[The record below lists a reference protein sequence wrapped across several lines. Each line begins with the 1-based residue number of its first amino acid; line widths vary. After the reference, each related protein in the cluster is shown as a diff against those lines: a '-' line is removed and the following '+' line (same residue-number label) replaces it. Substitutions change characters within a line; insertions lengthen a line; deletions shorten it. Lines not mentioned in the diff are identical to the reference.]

1 LVQFHFA
8 GPTSLR
14 ASRDAEPALPDDG
27 AALHDVGATTHVNA
41 VVVVTQRKTAREDYA
56 RLS

>member
-1 LVQFHFA
+1 VQFHFD

-14 ASRDAEPALPDDG
+14 ASRDAEPALPDDA
-27 AALHDVGATTHVNA
+27 AALLGVGATTHVNA
-41 VVVVTQRKTAREDYA
+41 DVDSTQKKTAREDYA

>member
-1 LVQFHFA
+1 M
-8 GPTSLR
+8 R
-14 ASRDAEPALPDDG
+14 ASRDAEPAWPDDA
-27 AALHDVGATTHVNA
+27 AALLDVGATTHVNA

>member
-1 LVQFHFA
+1 LVQFHFD

-14 ASRDAEPALPDDG
+14 ASRDAEPALPDVV
-27 AALHDVGATTHVNA
+27 AALLDAGATTLANV
-41 VVVVTQRKTAREDYA
+41 VVVVTQRKTAHEDYA

>member
-14 ASRDAEPALPDDG
+14 ASRDAEPALPDDD
-27 AALHDVGATTHVNA
+27 AALLDVGATTHVNA
-41 VVVVTQRKTAREDYA
+41 VVVGTQKTAREDYA

>member
-1 LVQFHFA
+1 VQFHFD

-14 ASRDAEPALPDDG
+14 ASRDAEPALPDDA
-27 AALHDVGATTHVNA
+27 AALLDVGATTHVNA
-41 VVVVTQRKTAREDYA
+41 VVDVTQRKTAREDYA